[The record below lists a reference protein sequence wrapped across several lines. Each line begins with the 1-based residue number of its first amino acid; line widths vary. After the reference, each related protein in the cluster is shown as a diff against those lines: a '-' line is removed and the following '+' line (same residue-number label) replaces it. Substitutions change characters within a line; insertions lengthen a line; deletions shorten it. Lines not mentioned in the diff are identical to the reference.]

1 MIKRVFIFIGVL
13 ILLGFVFYWTGS
25 GEDKKATGTLSG
37 NNIKSAVPVEVLKIR
52 RGSIDR
58 RLHLTGTIAAQAKVD
73 VFSKVSGILESIE
86 VEQGDRV
93 EVGKIIAVI
102 EREEKEA
109 SLEETRAALDVLKA
123 RWAQME
129 TGALPEEIVQA
140 EDLVRQTK
148 AGWETSISNYER
160 LKNLKEK
167 DFISQQQLDD
177 AMLQV
182 TIKEAEY
189 SSAKEKLTL
198 LRKGARQED
207 RDELLAQ
214 IRQAEATLRLA
225 SIQLKDTIIR
235 APIAGII
242 SERLLDKGALVST
255 TSPIFTIV
263 AMDTVKVFV
272 QVVESDLSQLKT
284 GAIADIQVDAYPGEI
299 FRGEVL
305 RISPTVDPESRTAD
319 VEIQVENKAHRLKP
333 GMFAR
338 VNLIVQKRDGVLLL
352 SKDSL
357 LEKNGPPKVFVHDN
371 GKASIREVALG
382 LEGDLYVEI
391 LKGLQEDEE
400 VIAAGQYDLK
410 DGMPVKV
417 VRRQETL

>member
-1 MIKRVFIFIGVL
+1 VIKRVFIFIGVL

-255 TSPIFTIV
+255 TFPIFTIV

>member
-1 MIKRVFIFIGVL
+1 VIKRVFIFIGVL

-255 TSPIFTIV
+255 TFPIFTIV

-284 GAIADIQVDAYPGEI
+284 GAIADT
-299 FRGEVL
+299 L
-305 RISPTVDPESRTAD
+305 
-319 VEIQVENKAHRLKP
+319 KAEQP
-333 GMFAR
+333 M
-338 VNLIVQKRDGVLLL
+338 
-352 SKDSL
+352 
-357 LEKNGPPKVFVHDN
+357 
-371 GKASIREVALG
+371 
-382 LEGDLYVEI
+382 
-391 LKGLQEDEE
+391 
-400 VIAAGQYDLK
+400 
-410 DGMPVKV
+410 
-417 VRRQETL
+417 